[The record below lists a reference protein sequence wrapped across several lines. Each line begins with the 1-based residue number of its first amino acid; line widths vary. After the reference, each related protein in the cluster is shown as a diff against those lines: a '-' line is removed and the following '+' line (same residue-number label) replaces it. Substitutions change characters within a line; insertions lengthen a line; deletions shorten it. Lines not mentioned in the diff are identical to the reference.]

1 MMKAVSAKALCLL
14 IVCLGLNSFK
24 LKAADTLRISIK
36 QADSLFLKANFK
48 LLASAMN
55 IDAQKAQ
62 VIQAKLYPNPVFTAD
77 FNAYDPEHAQAF
89 HVNNTSGQKA
99 FQLEQLILL
108 GGKRKAQID
117 LAKTNVKISELEFQQ
132 LMSQLKFQL
141 HSGMYFLSQQYVLIH
156 KYNKQLNLLD
166 TILAAYDVQAK
177 KGNIALKDVV
187 RLKGFY
193 LNLNNERAEILKHY
207 FEELSNVQT
216 ILQNQ
221 QVIYPIVSD
230 TDFTS
235 FIKPI
240 NLDDL
245 STTALQN
252 RADFLITQQDKLLA
266 EQYVRYQKR
275 LAVPDINLVTSYDQR
290 GGAFQNQVNVGF
302 SIPLPVWNRNQGNI
316 KTAAFQLRQQEYDT
330 ESIKTRLLA
339 DVFNYYHLYNQSVI
353 EYQKTEKL
361 YNEDFEVS
369 FKGISENFRKGN
381 VSILEFVDFFEAY
394 NNALTEISRVK
405 VQLNTSAE
413 QINLTTGK
421 EIFN

>member
-1 MMKAVSAKALCLL
+1 MIKVISAKALGL
-14 IVCLGLNSFK
+14 ILVCLGFSIQNLR
-24 LKAADTLRISIK
+24 AADTLRVNIK
-36 QADSLFLKANFK
+36 QADSLFLKNNYS

-62 VIQAKLYPNPVFTAD
+62 IIQARLYPNPVFTAD
-77 FNAYDPEHAQAF
+77 LNAYDPENKQAF
-89 HVNNTSGQKA
+89 HVNNSGQKG

-132 LMSQLKFQL
+132 MLSQLKFQL
-141 HSGMYFLSQQYVLIH
+141 HSSMYFLSQQYVLIG

-166 TILAAYDVQAK
+166 TILAAYDTQAK

-193 LNLNNERAEILKHY
+193 LNLNNERAEILKNY
-207 FEELSNVQT
+207 FEELSKVQT
-216 ILQNQ
+216 ILQVNQ
-221 QVIYPIVSD
+221 VVYPLVSD
-230 TDFTS
+230 QDFS
-235 FIKPI
+235 AFIKPVS
-240 NLDDL
+240 LDDL
-245 STTALQN
+245 TNTAMQN
-252 RADFLITQQDKLLA
+252 RPDYLITQQDKIFA
-266 EQYVRYQKR
+266 EQYLSYQRK
-275 LAVPDINLVTSYDQR
+275 LAVPDLNLIGSYDQR
-290 GGAFQNQVNVGF
+290 GGAFQNQVNVGL

-316 KTAAFQLRQQEYDT
+316 KAASYQVKQQEYET
-330 ESIKTRLLA
+330 EGIKSKLLA
-339 DVFNYYHLYNQSVI
+339 DVFNYYQLYMQSVI
-353 EYQKTEKL
+353 EFQKTEKL
-361 YNEDFEVS
+361 YNEDFETS

-413 QINLTTGK
+413 QLNLTTGK
-421 EIFN
+421 DIF

>member
-1 MMKAVSAKALCLL
+1 MKVISAKALWSM
-14 IVCLGLNSFK
+14 IVFLGLSLLN
-24 LKAADTLRISIK
+24 LRAADTLKVSIK
-36 QADSLFLKANFK
+36 QADSLFLKNNFD

-62 VIQAKLYPNPVFTAD
+62 IIQARLYPNPVFTAD
-77 FNAYDPEHAQAF
+77 LNAYDPEHSQVL
-89 HVNNTSGQKA
+89 HVNNSGQKG

-132 LMSQLKFQL
+132 LVSQLKFQL
-141 HSGMYFLSQQYVLIH
+141 HSSLYYLSQQYILIN

-166 TILAAYDVQAK
+166 TILVAYDVQAK
-177 KGNIALKDVV
+177 KGNIALKDIV

-193 LNLNNERAEILKHY
+193 LNLNNERAEILKNY
-207 FEELSNVQT
+207 FEVQSKVQT
-216 ILQNQ
+216 ILQTNQ
-221 QVIYPIVSD
+221 VVYPMVSNK
-230 TDFTS
+230 DFS
-235 FIKPI
+235 AFIKPI

-245 STTALQN
+245 SNTALQN
-252 RADFLITQQDKLLA
+252 RSDYLITQQDKVFA
-266 EQYVRYQKR
+266 EQYFNYQKR
-275 LAVPDINLVTSYDQR
+275 LAIPDINLFTSYDQR
-290 GGAFQNQVNVGF
+290 GGAFQNQINIGLSV
-302 SIPLPVWNRNQGNI
+302 PLPVWNRNQGNI
-316 KTAAFQLRQQEYDT
+316 KAANYQIKQREYDA
-330 ESIKTRLLA
+330 ESLKSKLMA
-339 DVFNYYHLYNQSVI
+339 DVFNYYSLYNQSVI
-353 EYQKTEKL
+353 EYQKTDKL
-361 YNEDFEVS
+361 YNEDFEIS

-421 EIFN
+421 EIF

>member
-1 MMKAVSAKALCLL
+1 MKVISAKALWL
-14 IVCLGLNSFK
+14 IIVFLGLNGLK
-24 LKAADTLRISIK
+24 LRAADTLKVSIK
-36 QADSLFLKANFK
+36 QADSLFLKNNFN
-48 LLASAMN
+48 LLAAAMN

-62 VIQAKLYPNPVFTAD
+62 IIQARLYPNPIFTAD
-77 FNAYDPEHAQAF
+77 LNAYDPEHSQAF
-89 HVNNTSGQKA
+89 HVNNSGQKG

-132 LMSQLKFQL
+132 LVSQLKFQL
-141 HSGMYFLSQQYVLIH
+141 HSSLYFLSQQYILIN

-166 TILAAYDVQAK
+166 TILTAYDVQSK

-193 LNLNNERAEILKHY
+193 LNLNNERAEILKYY
-207 FEELSNVQT
+207 FEELAKIQT
-216 ILQNQ
+216 ILQTNQ
-221 QVIYPIVSD
+221 VVLPLVSSK
-230 TDFTS
+230 DFS
-235 FIKPI
+235 AFIKPV

-245 STTALQN
+245 SNTALQN
-252 RADFLITQQDKLLA
+252 RTDYLITQQDKIFA
-266 EQYVRYQKR
+266 EQYFKYQKR
-275 LAVPDINLVTSYDQR
+275 LAVPDINLFTSYDQR
-290 GGAFQNQVNVGF
+290 GGAFHNQVNVGI
-302 SIPLPVWNRNQGNI
+302 SVPLPVWNRNQGNI
-316 KTAAFQLRQQEYDT
+316 KTANYQIKQREYDA
-330 ESIKTRLLA
+330 ESLKNKLMA
-339 DVFNYYHLYNQSVI
+339 DVSNYYSLYNQSVI
-353 EYQKTEKL
+353 EYQKTDKL
-361 YNEDFEVS
+361 YNDDFEIS

-421 EIFN
+421 EIF

>member
-1 MMKAVSAKALCLL
+1 MIKVISAKALGLFF
-14 IVCLGLNSFK
+14 VCLGFSIQNLR
-24 LKAADTLRISIK
+24 AADTLYINIK
-36 QADSLFLKANFK
+36 QADSLFLKNNYS

-62 VIQAKLYPNPVFTAD
+62 IIQARLYPNPVFTAD
-77 FNAYDPEHAQAF
+77 LNAYDPEHKQAF
-89 HVNNTSGQKA
+89 HVNNSGQKA

-132 LMSQLKFQL
+132 MLSQLKFQL
-141 HSGMYFLSQQYVLIH
+141 HSSMYFLSQQYVLIG

-166 TILAAYDVQAK
+166 TILAAYDTQAK

-193 LNLNNERAEILKHY
+193 LNLNNERAEILKNY
-207 FEELSNVQT
+207 FEELSKVQT
-216 ILQNQ
+216 ILQVN
-221 QVIYPIVSD
+221 QVIYPLVSD
-230 TDFTS
+230 QDFS
-235 FIKPI
+235 AFIKPV

-245 STTALQN
+245 TNTALQN
-252 RADFLITQQDKLLA
+252 RPDYLITQQDKLFA
-266 EQYVRYQKR
+266 EQYLKYQRK
-275 LAVPDINLVTSYDQR
+275 LAVPDINLTGSYDQR
-290 GGAFQNQVNVGF
+290 GGAFQNQVNVGL

-316 KTAAFQLRQQEYDT
+316 KAASYQVKQQEYQT
-330 ESIKTRLLA
+330 EGIKSRLLA
-339 DVFNYYHLYNQSVI
+339 DVFNYYQLYMQSVI
-353 EYQKTEKL
+353 EFQKTEKL
-361 YNEDFEVS
+361 YNEDFETS

-413 QINLTTGK
+413 QLNLTTGK
-421 EIFN
+421 EIF

>member
-1 MMKAVSAKALCLL
+1 MIKVISAKALGLFF
-14 IVCLGLNSFK
+14 VCLGFSIQNLR
-24 LKAADTLRISIK
+24 AADTLRLNIR
-36 QADSLFLKANFK
+36 QADSLFIRNNYS

-62 VIQAKLYPNPVFTAD
+62 VIQARLYPNPIFSAD
-77 FNAYDPEHAQAF
+77 LNAYDPENKQAF
-89 HVNNTSGQKA
+89 HINNSGQKG

-132 LMSQLKFQL
+132 MLSQLKFQL
-141 HSGMYFLSQQYVLIH
+141 HSSMYFLSQQYVLIG

-166 TILAAYDVQAK
+166 TILAAYDTQAK

-193 LNLNNERAEILKHY
+193 LNLNNERAEILKNY
-207 FEELSNVQT
+207 FEELSKMQT
-216 ILQNQ
+216 ILQVN
-221 QVIYPIVSD
+221 QVIYPLVSD
-230 TDFTS
+230 QDFS
-235 FIKPI
+235 AFIKPV

-245 STTALQN
+245 TNTALQN
-252 RADFLITQQDKLLA
+252 RPDYLITQQDKIFA
-266 EQYVRYQKR
+266 EQYLKYQRK
-275 LAVPDINLVTSYDQR
+275 LAVPDINLTSSYDQR
-290 GGAFQNQVNVGF
+290 GGAFQNQVNVGL

-316 KTAAFQLRQQEYDT
+316 KAASYQVKQQEYET
-330 ESIKTRLLA
+330 EGIKSRLLA
-339 DVFNYYHLYNQSVI
+339 DVFNYYQLYMQSVI
-353 EYQKTEKL
+353 EFQKTEKL
-361 YNEDFEVS
+361 YNEDFETS

-413 QINLTTGK
+413 QLNLTTGK
-421 EIFN
+421 DIF

>member
-1 MMKAVSAKALCLL
+1 MIKVISAKALGLFF
-14 IVCLGLNSFK
+14 VCLGFSIQNLR
-24 LKAADTLRISIK
+24 AADTLYINIK
-36 QADSLFLKANFK
+36 QADSLFLKNNYS

-62 VIQAKLYPNPVFTAD
+62 IIQARLYPNPVFTAD
-77 FNAYDPEHAQAF
+77 LNAYDPEHKQAF
-89 HVNNTSGQKA
+89 HVNNSGQKA

-117 LAKTNVKISELEFQQ
+117 LARTNVKISELEFQQ
-132 LMSQLKFQL
+132 MLSQLKFQL
-141 HSGMYFLSQQYVLIH
+141 HSSMYFLSQQYVLIG

-166 TILAAYDVQAK
+166 TILAAYDTQAK

-193 LNLNNERAEILKHY
+193 LNLNNERAEILKNY
-207 FEELSNVQT
+207 FEELSKVQT
-216 ILQNQ
+216 ILQIN
-221 QVIYPIVSD
+221 QVIYPLVSD
-230 TDFTS
+230 QDFS
-235 FIKPI
+235 AFIKPV

-245 STTALQN
+245 TNTALQN
-252 RADFLITQQDKLLA
+252 RPDYLITQQDKLFA
-266 EQYVRYQKR
+266 EQYLKYQRK
-275 LAVPDINLVTSYDQR
+275 LAVPDINLTGSYDQR
-290 GGAFQNQVNVGF
+290 GGAFQNQVNVGL

-316 KTAAFQLRQQEYDT
+316 KAASYQVKQQEYQT
-330 ESIKTRLLA
+330 EGIKSRLLA
-339 DVFNYYHLYNQSVI
+339 DVFNYYQLYMQSVI
-353 EYQKTEKL
+353 EFQKTEKL
-361 YNEDFEVS
+361 YNEDFETS

-413 QINLTTGK
+413 QLNLTTGK
-421 EIFN
+421 EIF

>member
-1 MMKAVSAKALCLL
+1 MIKRLSAKALGLFF
-14 IVCLGLNSFK
+14 VCLGFSIQNLR
-24 LKAADTLRISIK
+24 AADTLRVNIK
-36 QADSLFLKANFK
+36 QADSLFLKNNYS

-62 VIQAKLYPNPVFTAD
+62 IIQAKLYPNPVFTAD
-77 FNAYDPEHAQAF
+77 LNAYDPENKQAF
-89 HVNNTSGQKA
+89 HVNNSGQKG

-132 LMSQLKFQL
+132 MLSQLKFQL
-141 HSGMYFLSQQYVLIH
+141 HSSMYFLSQQYVLIG

-166 TILAAYDVQAK
+166 TILAAYDTQAK

-193 LNLNNERAEILKHY
+193 LNLNNERAEILKNY
-207 FEELSNVQT
+207 FEELSKVQT
-216 ILQNQ
+216 ILQVN
-221 QVIYPIVSD
+221 QVIYPLVSD
-230 TDFTS
+230 QDFS
-235 FIKPI
+235 AFIKPVS
-240 NLDDL
+240 LDDL
-245 STTALQN
+245 TNTALQN
-252 RADFLITQQDKLLA
+252 RPDYLITQQDKIFA
-266 EQYVRYQKR
+266 EQYLTYQRK
-275 LAVPDINLVTSYDQR
+275 LAVPDINLTGSYDQR
-290 GGAFQNQVNVGF
+290 GGAFQNQVNVGL

-316 KTAAFQLRQQEYDT
+316 KAASYQVKQQEYQT
-330 ESIKTRLLA
+330 EGIKSKLLA
-339 DVFNYYHLYNQSVI
+339 DVFNYYQLYMQSVI
-353 EYQKTEKL
+353 EFQKTEKL
-361 YNEDFEVS
+361 YNEDFETS

-413 QINLTTGK
+413 QLNLTTGK
-421 EIFN
+421 DIF

>member
-1 MMKAVSAKALCLL
+1 MIKRLSAKALGLFF
-14 IVCLGLNSFK
+14 VCLGFSIQNLR
-24 LKAADTLRISIK
+24 AADTLRVNIK
-36 QADSLFLKANFK
+36 QADSLFLKNNYS

-62 VIQAKLYPNPVFTAD
+62 IIQAKLYPNPVFTAD
-77 FNAYDPEHAQAF
+77 LNAYDPENKQAF
-89 HVNNTSGQKA
+89 HVNNSGQKG

-132 LMSQLKFQL
+132 MLSQLKFQL
-141 HSGMYFLSQQYVLIH
+141 HSSMYFLSQQYVLIG

-166 TILAAYDVQAK
+166 TILAAYDTQAK

-193 LNLNNERAEILKHY
+193 LNLNNERAEILKNY
-207 FEELSNVQT
+207 FEELSKVQT
-216 ILQNQ
+216 ILQVN
-221 QVIYPIVSD
+221 QVIYPLVSD
-230 TDFTS
+230 QDFS
-235 FIKPI
+235 AFIKPVS
-240 NLDDL
+240 LDDL
-245 STTALQN
+245 TNTALQN
-252 RADFLITQQDKLLA
+252 RPDYLITQQDKIFA
-266 EQYVRYQKR
+266 EQYLTYQRK
-275 LAVPDINLVTSYDQR
+275 LAVPDINLTGSYDQR
-290 GGAFQNQVNVGF
+290 GGAFQNQVNVGL

-316 KTAAFQLRQQEYDT
+316 KAASYQVKQQEYQT
-330 ESIKTRLLA
+330 EGIKSKLLA
-339 DVFNYYHLYNQSVI
+339 DVFNYYQLYIQSVI
-353 EYQKTEKL
+353 EFQKTEKL
-361 YNEDFEVS
+361 YNEDFETS

-413 QINLTTGK
+413 QLNLTTGK
-421 EIFN
+421 DIF

>member
-1 MMKAVSAKALCLL
+1 MIKVISAKALGLFF
-14 IVCLGLNSFK
+14 VCLGFSLQN
-24 LKAADTLRISIK
+24 LRAADTLRVNIK
-36 QADSLFLKANFK
+36 QADSLFLKNNYS

-62 VIQAKLYPNPVFTAD
+62 IIQAKLYPNPVFTAD
-77 FNAYDPEHAQAF
+77 LNAYDPENKQAF
-89 HVNNTSGQKA
+89 HVNNTGQKG

-132 LMSQLKFQL
+132 LLSQLKFQL
-141 HSGMYFLSQQYVLIH
+141 HSSMYFLSQQYVLID

-166 TILAAYDVQAK
+166 TILAAYDTQAK

-193 LNLNNERAEILKHY
+193 LNLNNERAEILKNY
-207 FEELSNVQT
+207 FEELSKVQT
-216 ILQNQ
+216 ILQVN
-221 QVIYPIVSD
+221 QVIYPLISD
-230 TDFTS
+230 QDFS
-235 FIKPI
+235 AFIKPI
-240 NLDDL
+240 SLDDL
-245 STTALQN
+245 TNTALQN
-252 RADFLITQQDKLLA
+252 RPDYLITQQDKIFA
-266 EQYVRYQKR
+266 EQYLKYQRK
-275 LAVPDINLVTSYDQR
+275 LAVPDLNLTSSYDQR
-290 GGAFQNQVNVGF
+290 GGAFQNQVNVGL

-316 KTAAFQLRQQEYDT
+316 KAASYQVKQQEYET
-330 ESIKTRLLA
+330 EGIKSKLLA
-339 DVFNYYHLYNQSVI
+339 DVFNYYQLYMQSVI
-353 EYQKTEKL
+353 EFQKTEKL
-361 YNEDFEVS
+361 YNEDFETS

-413 QINLTTGK
+413 QLNLTTGK
-421 EIFN
+421 DIF